1 MAPRGYRGWRGIGAV
16 VPAQVTGTAVPSASA
31 SGGGELH
38 RARAQWHSGAMV
50 SVSEFFSAVAVG
62 DVDLVR
68 RFLDE
73 DPTLLANLG
82 PDGASASLT
91 ALYNG
96 HAPLADELA
105 ARTGEL
111 SVFEAAAFDDTARLD
126 ELIAADQ
133 WVVNSWSADGWQPL
147 HLAAYFGRAEAAR
160 ILLDAEADVAEP
172 SRNELAVQPLH
183 AAAAG
188 RHAGT
193 GLDPDRLGR
202 PGARPPARRLD
213 PAALGGG
220 QRRPGVGAGAAVG
233 RCRLGG
239 GQRRRPDADRAGL
252 AGDGARGAAGRQ
264 RWLRRCRA
272 WSPGP
277 AGNRRRSCWPS
288 SCSGC

>member
-1 MAPRGYRGWRGIGAV
+1 
-16 VPAQVTGTAVPSASA
+16 
-31 SGGGELH
+31 
-38 RARAQWHSGAMV
+38 MV
-50 SVSEFFSAVAVG
+50 AVSEFFTAIAVG

-68 RFLDE
+68 RLLDGE
-73 DPTLLANLG
+73 PGLLANHG
-82 PDGASASLT
+82 PDGASAALT

-105 ARTGEL
+105 ARSGEL
-111 SVFEAAAFDDTARLD
+111 SVFEAAAFDDTTRLTD
-126 ELIAADQ
+126 LIAADQ
-133 WVVNSWSADGWQPL
+133 WAVNSWSEDGWQPL

-188 RHAGT
+188 RHPELVWIGS
-193 GLDPDRLGR
+193 LRR

-213 PAALGGG
+213 PVALGGG

-252 AGDGARGAAGRQ
+252 AGDGARGAARRQRRLSGVGRQ
-264 RWLRRCRA
+264 PHRI
-272 WSPGP
+272 
-277 AGNRRRSCWPS
+277 
-288 SCSGC
+288 SGDVGADQVPMP

>member
-1 MAPRGYRGWRGIGAV
+1 
-16 VPAQVTGTAVPSASA
+16 
-31 SGGGELH
+31 
-38 RARAQWHSGAMV
+38 MV
-50 SVSEFFSAVAVG
+50 SVSEFFSAIAVG

-111 SVFEAAAFDDTARLD
+111 SVFEAAAFDDTTRLA
-126 ELIAADQ
+126 ELIAAHQ

-188 RHAGT
+188 KHSELVWILIASDAPVHARQRGGWT
-193 GLDPDRLGR
+193 PLHSAAANGDLESVRALLSAGADSAAANDDGR
-202 PGARPPARRLD
+202 TPIELASQETVR
-213 PAALGGG
+213 AAL
-220 QRRPGVGAGAAVG
+220 
-233 RCRLGG
+233 LGG
-239 GQRRRPDADRAGL
+239 NVG
-252 AGDGARGAAGRQ
+252 
-264 RWLRRCRA
+264 
-272 WSPGP
+272 
-277 AGNRRRSCWPS
+277 
-288 SCSGC
+288 